1 MGWTAN
7 QAAEYLNLRP
17 KTIKAMAARRMVP
30 AMKLGKSWVFDETT
44 LREWLQTRTRENVK
58 PCPSTKS
65 GNPRIGRF
73 ASKSLASRLDA
84 ALEQANGTP
93 PRSLKNSSA
102 VICGDTSN
110 SENNTGLEQMP

>member
-44 LREWLQTRTRENVK
+44 LREWLQSRTRENVQ
-58 PCPSTKS
+58 PCPSQS
-65 GNPRIGRF
+65 AGNRRIGR
-73 ASKSLASRLDA
+73 SGLKSLASRLDV
-84 ALEQANGTP
+84 ALAQATGALP
-93 PRSLKNSSA
+93 KN
-102 VICGDTSN
+102 
-110 SENNTGLEQMP
+110 